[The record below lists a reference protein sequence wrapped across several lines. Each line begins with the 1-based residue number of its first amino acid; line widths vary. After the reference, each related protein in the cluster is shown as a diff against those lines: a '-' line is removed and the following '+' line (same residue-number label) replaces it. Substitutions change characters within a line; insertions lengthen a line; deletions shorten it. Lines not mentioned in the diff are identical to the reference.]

1 MKNSKITRVVIYPGQ
16 KPTSEQ
22 IKEIENAS
30 KKDVVTDD
38 DTPELTPEQYAE
50 ISEIAR
56 KR

>member
-16 KPTSEQ
+16 KPTAEQ
-22 IKEIENAS
+22 IKEIGNAAEREI
-30 KKDVVTDD
+30 VMDD
-38 DTPELTPEQYAE
+38 DAPELTPEQYAE